1 MRRQVQQG
9 QAGPVFS
16 FVQSAIMQRRVALL
30 ITAVLLACLCAQ
42 FQAMASSD
50 GMADSDGADGE
61 AAVAGMLPKP
71 LGDFDVA
78 QYQRLFDLQEV
89 GRMKQ
94 ATREMGRLENDILKG
109 HLLSQRYLH
118 PTAWRSS
125 YRELSSWLKAY
136 NDHPDASR
144 IFWLAKRRRPNNAAA
159 PKAPK
164 PGYLNGFGLS
174 SPSNYRPPIPLYTSG
189 RASPRTTRRVA
200 REVRRSIRRGWPTGA
215 LEVIENERNRR
226 YLTKQEEAQLRGEIA
241 HAYFIFGV
249 DHKAIRQAR
258 HGIGIGRAGA
268 HMAYWSGGL
277 AAWRSGNIELAGS
290 FFRTLADEEDVFGDL
305 RAAAAFWAYRSEMR
319 AGRPDEAIRYLQVA
333 SGKLHSFYGVIA
345 RHVLGQEFELSFELP
360 SYDDG
365 FIEWLSARPGGQ
377 RLFALLQIGRQ
388 NDAERELRYL
398 WEEMPTDMQESALR
412 FAIDNGMAGLA
423 YRAGELLRKNSGK
436 TWLGAIYPIPRYD
449 VEFSVDQ
456 ALVWAISRQESGFN
470 PRAKSRARAAGLMQ
484 IMPSTASF
492 VTKNRALRGRDK
504 HLLLNPQRNLQ
515 IGQTYINSLLDEP
528 LIDRSVIRLLA
539 AYNGG
544 PGNLRKWLRKVDH
557 QNDPFLLIESIPARE
572 TRHYIK
578 SVISNLAIYRAQ
590 LGEPAPSLREL
601 AAGGTGR
608 FVSLSVPQLVG
619 SDSGS

>member
-1 MRRQVQQG
+1 MSVSVFTHRVTRMI
-9 QAGPVFS
+9 AGLLLVLMPL
-16 FVQSAIMQRRVALL
+16 SAHASDQIDPTAPAALPDGPQ
-30 ITAVLLACLCAQ
+30 TA
-42 FQAMASSD
+42 
-50 GMADSDGADGE
+50 
-61 AAVAGMLPKP
+61 LPKP

-94 ATREMGRLENDILKG
+94 ATREMGRLDNPILKG

-125 YRELSSWLKAY
+125 YGELSGWLKRY

-144 IFWLAKRRRPNNAAA
+144 IFWLAKKRRPKNAAA

-164 PGYLNGFGLS
+164 PGYLNGFGLATAS
-174 SPSNYRPPIPLYTSG
+174 SYRPPIPLYTGG
-189 RASPRTTRRVA
+189 RASSRTTRKVA
-200 REVRRSIRRGWPTGA
+200 RDVRRSIRRGWPTGA
-215 LEVIENERNRR
+215 LNVIENERNRR

-258 HGIGIGRAGA
+258 HGIGVGRSDA

-277 AAWRSGNIELAGS
+277 AAWRSGDITLAGS
-290 FFRTLADEEDVFGDL
+290 FFRTLADEESAFADL
-305 RAAAAFWAYRSEMR
+305 RAAAAFWAHRAEMQ
-319 AGRPDEAIRYLQVA
+319 AGRPEEAVRYLEIA
-333 SGKLHSFYGVIA
+333 ARELHSFYGVIS
-345 RHVLGQEFELSFELP
+345 RHVLGQELDISFDLP
-360 SYDDG
+360 AYENG
-365 FIEWLSARPGGQ
+365 FVSWLSDRPGGV
-377 RLFALLQIGRQ
+377 RLFALLQIGRVT
-388 NDAERELRYL
+388 DAERELRYL
-398 WEEMPTDMQESALR
+398 WGDMPPEMKEAALR
-412 FAIDNGMAGLA
+412 FAIDHGMAGLA
-423 YRAGELLRKNSGK
+423 YRAGELLRRNEGR

-484 IMPSTASF
+484 IMPATASF
-492 VTKNRALRGRDK
+492 VTRNRALRGRDK
-504 HLLLNPQRNLQ
+504 HLLLNPQRNLK
-515 IGQTYINSLLDEP
+515 IGQDYINSLLDEP

-557 QNDPFLLIESIPARE
+557 QDDPFLLIESIPARE

-578 SVISNLAIYRAQ
+578 NVISNLAIYRAQ
-590 LGEPAPSLREL
+590 LGEPALSLREL
-601 AAGGTGR
+601 ASGGPGR
-608 FVSLSVPQLVG
+608 FVSMIDPSMVG
-619 SDSGS
+619 STSGAGSNSGS

>member
-1 MRRQVQQG
+1 MRICWRWPRNSDKVRRQVQQG

-78 QYQRLFDLQEV
+78 QYQRLFDLQEA

-226 YLTKQEEAQLRGEIA
+226 YLT
-241 HAYFIFGV
+241 
-249 DHKAIRQAR
+249 
-258 HGIGIGRAGA
+258 
-268 HMAYWSGGL
+268 
-277 AAWRSGNIELAGS
+277 
-290 FFRTLADEEDVFGDL
+290 
-305 RAAAAFWAYRSEMR
+305 
-319 AGRPDEAIRYLQVA
+319 
-333 SGKLHSFYGVIA
+333 
-345 RHVLGQEFELSFELP
+345 
-360 SYDDG
+360 
-365 FIEWLSARPGGQ
+365 
-377 RLFALLQIGRQ
+377 
-388 NDAERELRYL
+388 
-398 WEEMPTDMQESALR
+398 
-412 FAIDNGMAGLA
+412 
-423 YRAGELLRKNSGK
+423 
-436 TWLGAIYPIPRYD
+436 
-449 VEFSVDQ
+449 
-456 ALVWAISRQESGFN
+456 
-470 PRAKSRARAAGLMQ
+470 
-484 IMPSTASF
+484 
-492 VTKNRALRGRDK
+492 
-504 HLLLNPQRNLQ
+504 
-515 IGQTYINSLLDEP
+515 
-528 LIDRSVIRLLA
+528 
-539 AYNGG
+539 
-544 PGNLRKWLRKVDH
+544 
-557 QNDPFLLIESIPARE
+557 
-572 TRHYIK
+572 
-578 SVISNLAIYRAQ
+578 
-590 LGEPAPSLREL
+590 
-601 AAGGTGR
+601 
-608 FVSLSVPQLVG
+608 
-619 SDSGS
+619 

>member
-1 MRRQVQQG
+1 M
-9 QAGPVFS
+9 FS
-16 FVQSAIMQRRVALL
+16 FVHPAVMRQCAALL
-30 ITAVLLACLCAQ
+30 IAAVLFACPGAQ
-42 FQAMASSD
+42 FRAVASTD
-50 GMADSDGADGE
+50 GMADDTGADAGT
-61 AAVAGMLPKP
+61 AAAGILPKP

-78 QYQRLFDLQEV
+78 QYQRLFHLQEV

-94 ATREMGRLENDILKG
+94 ATREMGRLDNDILKG

-125 YRELSSWLKAY
+125 YRELSGWLKAY

-144 IFWLAKRRRPNNAAA
+144 IFWLAKKRRPKNAAA

-164 PGYLNGFGLS
+164 PGYLNGFGLT
-174 SPSNYRPPIPLYTSG
+174 SPNNYRPPIPLYTSG

-305 RAAAAFWAYRSEMR
+305 RAAAAFWAYRAEMR
-319 AGRPDEAIRYLQVA
+319 AGRPDEAIRYLQIA
-333 SGKLHSFYGVIA
+333 SGKLHSFYGVMA
-345 RHVLGQEFELSFELP
+345 RHVLGQDFELSFELP

-398 WEEMPTDMQESALR
+398 WGEMPTDMQESALR
-412 FAIDNGMAGLA
+412 FAIDYGMAGLA
-423 YRAGELLRKNSGK
+423 YRAGELLRKDSGK

-492 VTKNRALRGRDK
+492 VTRNRSLRGRDR
-504 HLLLNPQRNLQ
+504 HLLLNPQWNLQ

-528 LIDRSVIRLLA
+528 LIDQSVVRLLA

-544 PGNLRKWLRKVDH
+544 PGNLRKWLAKVDH
-557 QNDPFLLIESIPARE
+557 QDDPFLLIESIPARE